1 MPATRTKLFPRG
13 HAIRDS
19 EMNLL
24 WNQCLLEAAKDVV
37 DDDGERSSK
46 LCRLGDDWMGEGNEG
61 VKDVTKEMKD
71 LLNGFDIWK
80 GGATRNKS
88 PAMDAA
94 VRVYKPVTG
103 LSEGEGDST
112 SIAIAGAAVEIVTQT
127 MQVPLSYA
135 EDIIGVGGSNIAYIR
150 RTSGSV
156 LTIQESRDGI
166 EKIITSIGESNTI
179 HQLFYEAETFHSPTW
194 IVKRHVKPAK
204 KKEKNITV
212 YEDKFVQQLR

>member
-112 SIAIAGAAVEIVTQT
+112 SIAIAGAAVEISCRE
-127 MQVPLSYA
+127 L
-135 EDIIGVGGSNIAYIR
+135 GR
-150 RTSGSV
+150 
-156 LTIQESRDGI
+156 
-166 EKIITSIGESNTI
+166 
-179 HQLFYEAETFHSPTW
+179 
-194 IVKRHVKPAK
+194 
-204 KKEKNITV
+204 
-212 YEDKFVQQLR
+212 